1 MLWSRCRFRVLEFS
15 FPILSGPGGSWDLAP
30 VQAAVWEALDVAQ
43 ALRAEGRDGLTDHLD
58 LRLVA
63 PSPLALSPTPLAPGV
78 VAWACVALAATTTT
92 PAEHWEALVDRV
104 VARWAN
110 HTLLPRPHWGKEV
123 PAMVGEEEAV
133 AYLRRAYARELPG
146 VVAAM
151 GALVGGQGGGLQ
163 DTANIFGTPFTRQ
176 LFLI

>member
-1 MLWSRCRFRVLEFS
+1 MRNVAVFIYALFGEISILEV
-15 FPILSGPGGSWDLAP
+15 PVGGIFFHFLQ
-30 VQAAVWEALDVAQ
+30 VC
-43 ALRAEGRDGLTDHLD
+43 LTDHLD

-92 PAEHWEALVDRV
+92 PAENWEVLVDRV
-104 VARWAN
+104 VAKWAN

-163 DTANIFGTPFTRQ
+163 DTANTFGTPFNRQ